1 VDEQVFPAV
10 ALAKQ
15 VGTKGGTAPAVMNG
29 ANEVAVAQFLAGALK
44 FSQIVPLV
52 SRVVEMHLAGDFV
65 SDQHLTIEEV
75 TKAAKWA
82 QQSATAQLD
91 K

>member
-1 VDEQVFPAV
+1 
-10 ALAKQ
+10 
-15 VGTKGGTAPAVMNG
+15 
-29 ANEVAVAQFLAGALK
+29 LAGALK